1 MAQQHLARDLRVHR
15 VRIIQQRRPHQR
27 KARIERGPQHHNP
40 DQRRTSAPRPIHL
53 LDRIDD
59 YSLHH
64 TSSLSGSVSPFSV
77 LRSQV
82 PPIQG
87 RTTDN
92 GERTTPYHPV
102 HSSTM
107 PSMRPIAAGRSPE
120 LIQLDATARPGP
132 STDFIYNDWYPALR
146 TDTLREPR
154 TTTLLNIPLLI
165 GRKSDGTL
173 FALRDLC
180 PHRGIPLSAGW
191 FDGQTVQCKYHGWR
205 FEPCSGRCEEIP
217 SLTSHDDLQPTKIF
231 ANAFP
236 VAERDGYAWVYIPA
250 PGAGRIDITSTE
262 LPPIPTLPKFTQRF
276 RTAHLSADL
285 PCNVDHGIIGLMDPA
300 HGPFVHRAWW
310 WRSAASIHQKT
321 KRFEPILS
329 PDGQHDGF
337 RMSPHAP
344 SSNSAPYKLL
354 GRPVTTIDFTL
365 PNRRTETIV
374 ATKSGRIYT
383 PDDALNSPRTTENG
397 QGTTPESPRWF
408 SSLTTVT
415 PITPSTCRIDVVAA
429 WNIAYF
435 VPFIT
440 PLVKFFGARFVEQ
453 DQQTMVE
460 QARGLRSN
468 PGLMLIDDADKPA
481 KWYFALKQRRLTG
494 ADPQSGA
501 TASAHPLPGPVDL
514 HWRS

>member
-1 MAQQHLARDLRVHR
+1 M
-15 VRIIQQRRPHQR
+15 I
-27 KARIERGPQHHNP
+27 
-40 DQRRTSAPRPIHL
+40 T
-53 LDRIDD
+53 
-59 YSLHH
+59 H
-64 TSSLSGSVSPFSV
+64 TSSLSARHQRSYEPLTTNHFRLPF
-77 LRSQV
+77 
-82 PPIQG
+82 
-87 RTTDN
+87 
-92 GERTTPYHPV
+92 PV
-102 HSSTM
+102 HSSSM
-107 PSMRPIAAGRSPE
+107 PRMRPIAAGREPK
-120 LIQLDATARPGP
+120 LIQLDASAKPGP
-132 STDFIYNDWYPALR
+132 PTDFIYGDWYPALR
-146 TDTLREPR
+146 TDTLREPV

-165 GRKSDGTL
+165 GRKRDGAL

-191 FDGQTVQCKYHGWR
+191 FDGETVQCKYHGWR

-217 SLTSHDDLQPTKIF
+217 SLTTHDSLDPTKIY

-236 VAERDGYAWVYIPA
+236 VAERDGFVWVYIPA
-250 PGAGRIDITSTE
+250 PGAGRINAEDISQ
-262 LPPIPTLPKFTQRF
+262 LPPIPSLPKFSEHF
-276 RTAHLSADL
+276 RSSHLSADL

-300 HGPFVHRAWW
+300 HGPFVHQAWW
-310 WRSAASIHQKT
+310 WRSAASIHEKT
-321 KRFEPILS
+321 KKFEPINS
-329 PDGQHDGF
+329 SDGAHDGF

-374 ATKSGRIYT
+374 AENPRDKSK
-383 PDDALNSPRTTENG
+383 P
-397 QGTTPESPRWF
+397 PRWF

-429 WNIAYF
+429 WNIGYY
-435 VPFIT
+435 VPFVT
-440 PLVKFFGARFVEQ
+440 SLVRFFGARFVAQ

-494 ADPQSGA
+494 AGP
-501 TASAHPLPGPVDL
+501 HPLSGPVEL

>member
-1 MAQQHLARDLRVHR
+1 
-15 VRIIQQRRPHQR
+15 
-27 KARIERGPQHHNP
+27 
-40 DQRRTSAPRPIHL
+40 
-53 LDRIDD
+53 
-59 YSLHH
+59 
-64 TSSLSGSVSPFSV
+64 
-77 LRSQV
+77 
-82 PPIQG
+82 
-87 RTTDN
+87 
-92 GERTTPYHPV
+92 
-102 HSSTM
+102 
-107 PSMRPIAAGRSPE
+107 MRPIPPGRAPE
-120 LIQLDATARPGP
+120 LVQLDATARPGP

-146 TDTLREPR
+146 TSDLREPR

-165 GRKSDGTL
+165 GRKSDGAL

-191 FDGQTVQCKYHGWR
+191 FDGSTVQCKYHGWR
-205 FEPCSGRCEEIP
+205 FEPCTGRCEEIP
-217 SLTSHDDLQPTKIF
+217 SLTSHDTLEPTRIY

-250 PGAGRIDITSTE
+250 PGAGRIDITPDTLSSRPEDGAAGRSGETCSSAAANN
-262 LPPIPTLPKFTQRF
+262 LPPVPTLPKFSPRF

-310 WRSAASIHQKT
+310 WRSAASIHEKS
-321 KRFEPILS
+321 KRFEPIE
-329 PDGQHDGF
+329 DAANNGRNAGF

-374 ATKSGRIYT
+374 AENPG
-383 PDDALNSPRTTENG
+383 NSSKP
-397 QGTTPESPRWF
+397 PRWF

-435 VPFIT
+435 VPFVT
-440 PLVKFFGARFVEQ
+440 PLVKFFGARFVAQ

-494 ADPQSGA
+494 AGP
-501 TASAHPLPGPVDL
+501 HPLAGPVEL

>member
-1 MAQQHLARDLRVHR
+1 
-15 VRIIQQRRPHQR
+15 
-27 KARIERGPQHHNP
+27 
-40 DQRRTSAPRPIHL
+40 
-53 LDRIDD
+53 
-59 YSLHH
+59 
-64 TSSLSGSVSPFSV
+64 
-77 LRSQV
+77 
-82 PPIQG
+82 
-87 RTTDN
+87 
-92 GERTTPYHPV
+92 
-102 HSSTM
+102 
-107 PSMRPIAAGRSPE
+107 MRPIAAGREPK
-120 LIQLDATARPGP
+120 LIQLDASAKPGP
-132 STDFIYNDWYPALR
+132 PTDFIYGDWYPALR
-146 TDTLREPR
+146 TDTLREPV

-165 GRKSDGTL
+165 GRKRDGFL

-191 FDGQTVQCKYHGWR
+191 FDGETVQCKYHGWR

-217 SLTSHDDLQPTKIF
+217 SLTTHDSLDPTKIY

-236 VAERDGYAWVYIPA
+236 VAERDGFAWVYIPA
-250 PGAGRIDITSTE
+250 PGAGRINAEDISQ
-262 LPPIPTLPKFTQRF
+262 LPPIPSLPKFSEHF
-276 RTAHLSADL
+276 RSSHLSADL

-300 HGPFVHRAWW
+300 HGPFVHQAWW
-310 WRSAASIHQKT
+310 WRSAASIHEKT
-321 KRFEPILS
+321 KKFEPINS
-329 PDGQHDGF
+329 SDGAHDGF

-374 ATKSGRIYT
+374 AENPRDKSK
-383 PDDALNSPRTTENG
+383 P
-397 QGTTPESPRWF
+397 PRWF

-429 WNIAYF
+429 WNIGYY
-435 VPFIT
+435 VPFVT
-440 PLVKFFGARFVEQ
+440 SLVRFFGARFVAQ

-494 ADPQSGA
+494 AGP
-501 TASAHPLPGPVDL
+501 HPLSGPVEL